1 MNRVIW
7 AVKDAIWFRQTEWG
21 RLYIHNWVFDLFGT
35 VTSGFCTG
43 KSLSEALL
51 FSEFGKNMLCTKIAL
66 NVRNNFCTQHVLPRF
81 ELEIFMY

>member
-51 FSEFGKNMLCTKIAL
+51 FSASTNPQYDDRLFIELQVLIHENFKIKPAP
-66 NVRNNFCTQHVLPRF
+66 H
-81 ELEIFMY
+81 